1 MTSWRTRR
9 NKRGMYRRQ
18 KALLFTVVVGTVFA
32 VVAAMSFYKIA
43 VANAF
48 LRLPLPGDEAAAEE
62 AFTKLLAAG
71 AGHPAARAR
80 GEHLVALVGC
90 ADCHGPAL
98 AGRVLQNAPGHLTLT
113 APNLTPAGPTRAFGA
128 ARWRT
133 ALHWGVDGERRALWG
148 MPRAALMQLA
158 DDDVVALI
166 TYLRTLP
173 PTTHALPQS
182 KLGWRGYVQVAL
194 RRLRVV
200 ERRRL
205 PLKAVAA
212 APQHAPAADAASFGP
227 YLAAVG
233 RCVSCHGPAAAGET
247 NVVPRPTAPSLAS
260 AARGLDAVS
269 WRARLR
275 QGRCRVAG
283 GKEEGAGRA
292 RLQDLSDQE
301 AEALRRNFL

>member
-1 MTSWRTRR
+1 
-9 NKRGMYRRQ
+9 MYRRQ
-18 KALLFTVVVGTVFA
+18 KALLFAVVVGTVFA
-32 VVAAMSFYKIA
+32 LVAAMSLYKIA

-48 LRLPLPGDEAAAEE
+48 LRLPLPGDEAAAEA
-62 AFTKLLAAG
+62 AFKDLLAAD

-98 AGRVLQNAPGHLTLT
+98 AGRVLQDAPGHLTLT
-113 APNLTPAGPTRAFGA
+113 APNLSPAGATRAFDA
-128 ARWRT
+128 ARWRA
-133 ALHWGVDGERRALWG
+133 ALRWGVDGERRALWG

-166 TYLRTLP
+166 AYLRALP

-182 KLGWRGYVQVAL
+182 KLGWRGYVRVAL

-200 ERRRL
+200 ERDRL
-205 PLKAVAA
+205 PLRAVGA
-212 APQHAPAADAASFGP
+212 APQHAPATNAANFGP

-233 RCVSCHGPAAAGET
+233 RCVACHGPAAAGET
-247 NVVPRPTAPSLAS
+247 NVVPRPLAPSLAS

-275 QGRCRVAG
+275 QGRCRVPGSQEA
-283 GKEEGAGRA
+283 GAGRA
-292 RLQDLSDQE
+292 RLQDLSDEE